1 MNFIEGCAE
10 CRLISGKYEAATLEW
25 FRVQSQLGV
34 AEFLRDNEASSR
46 IVAELTSIGKRRDA
60 LRESASE
67 HFNDQHAMLTAG
79 RSG

>member
-46 IVAELTSIGKRRDA
+46 IVTELTAIGKRRDA
-60 LRESASE
+60 LRESANQ
-67 HFNDQHAMLTAG
+67 HFNDEHALITASQS
-79 RSG
+79 R